1 MSENHKE
8 YIAIISKKNNRQ
20 YDVFFPDFL
29 GCITSGNSFEDAK
42 NMAQEALQ
50 LHVDGMIE
58 DGDLMPSPQSLDVI
72 TKKYKTA
79 KLFFMVK
86 VKFKIKFSRINIT
99 IDEKLLKKLDKYL
112 LNQHQ
117 TRSSFFAKSIMEID

>member
-58 DGDLMPSPQSLDVI
+58 DGDILPTPQSFDVI
-72 TKKYKTA
+72 AKKYKTA

-117 TRSSFFAKSIMEID
+117 TRSSFFAKSIMGID